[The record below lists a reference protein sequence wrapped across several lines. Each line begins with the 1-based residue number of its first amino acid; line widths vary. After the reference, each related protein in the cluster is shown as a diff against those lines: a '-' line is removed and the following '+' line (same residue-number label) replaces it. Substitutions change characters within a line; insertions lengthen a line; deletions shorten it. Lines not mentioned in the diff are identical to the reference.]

1 VIRTA
6 RPDDAA
12 DIVAMIRELAMYER
26 APDSVEA
33 DEAAL
38 RNALFGPAPQVY
50 ALIAE
55 AAGSPVGFALW
66 FVSFSTW
73 TGQHG
78 IYLEDLFVR
87 PASRGEG
94 HGRAL
99 LTELA
104 RIAVDRG
111 YRRLEWAV
119 LDWNTPAIGF
129 YSSLGATPMTEW
141 TVWRTAGPAL
151 AELADRTTPAAR

>member
-1 VIRTA
+1 
-6 RPDDAA
+6 
-12 DIVAMIRELAMYER
+12 MIRELATYER
-26 APDSVEA
+26 SPESVES
-33 DEAAL
+33 DEAAV
-38 RNALFGPAPQVY
+38 RAALFGAAPQVF
-50 ALIAE
+50 AHIAE
-55 AAGSPVGFALW
+55 DAGRPVGVAVW

-87 PASRGEG
+87 PACRGGG

-99 LTELA
+99 LVELA

-119 LDWNTPAIGF
+119 LDWNTPAIEF
-129 YSSLGATPMTEW
+129 YRKLGATPMSGW
-141 TVWRTAGPAL
+141 TVWRSTGPAL
-151 AELADRTTPAAR
+151 VELAGRNGPAAG

>member
-1 VIRTA
+1 
-6 RPDDAA
+6 
-12 DIVAMIRELAMYER
+12 MIGELAKYER
-26 APDSVEA
+26 SGELVEA
-33 DEAAL
+33 NEEAIGA
-38 RNALFGPAPQVY
+38 ALFGPAPKVF

-55 AAGSPVGFALW
+55 EAGHAVGVAIW

-87 PASRGEG
+87 PAHRGNG

-99 LTELA
+99 LAALA
-104 RIAVDRG
+104 GIAVDRG

-119 LDWNTPAIGF
+119 LDWNTPATGF
-129 YSSLGATPMTEW
+129 YAALGAIPLAEW
-141 TVWRTAGPAL
+141 TVWRTTGPAL
-151 AELADRTTPAAR
+151 ANLAERESGFAR

>member
-1 VIRTA
+1 
-6 RPDDAA
+6 
-12 DIVAMIRELAMYER
+12 MIRELADYER
-26 APDSVEA
+26 SPDAVEA
-33 DEAAL
+33 DERAV
-38 RNALFGPAPQVY
+38 RSALFGPDPQVF
-50 ALIAE
+50 ALIADH
-55 AAGSPVGFALW
+55 AGEPVGFAVW

-87 PASRGEG
+87 PAHRGGG
-94 HGRAL
+94 HGQAL
-99 LTELA
+99 LGELA

-129 YSSLGATPMTEW
+129 YRALGAAPMSGW
-141 TVWRTAGPAL
+141 TVWRTTGPAL
-151 AELADRTTPAAR
+151 RQLAHRNSGFAR